1 MKNIMLFI
9 WILCGF
15 ISCKNHPSK
24 VEEALILSGENRVEL
39 EKVLEY
45 SKKKGKIAY
54 ESACFLIENMRYH
67 RSENKLELDSSYI
80 HFFNQTDSMYNSLFK
95 GMNLDEIKSFK
106 GKKYDSIR
114 IALAETFN
122 NIKATN
128 KNYKKNKSTLTCK
141 QFMQIF

>member
-67 RSENKLELDSSYI
+67 RSENKLELDS
-80 HFFNQTDSMYNSLFK
+80 
-95 GMNLDEIKSFK
+95 
-106 GKKYDSIR
+106 
-114 IALAETFN
+114 
-122 NIKATN
+122 
-128 KNYKKNKSTLTCK
+128 
-141 QFMQIF
+141 